1 MNGRKTPPEAPVQMT
16 EAKVTVEPMC
26 VSSPGPQLAR
36 VSRKQELLHVSLR
49 LLCVFT
55 SVTALSLMV
64 TAKQSG
70 EISLY
75 GFNLP
80 LYSKWSFSYSFMYVV
95 GVCGAVAGH
104 SLLQLLIS
112 GLRLMQRSPANLSRN
127 HAWLI
132 FAGDQIFTYA
142 LISAGSAASGVT
154 NLNRTGIHHS
164 ALPNFCKPL
173 RHFCDR
179 VAVSISLTFF
189 SCFLLAISTVVDVIC
204 ISKF

>member
-1 MNGRKTPPEAPVQMT
+1 MTGRKTPPEVAVQMSET
-16 EAKVTVEPMC
+16 KAT
-26 VSSPGPQLAR
+26 SDTTSAGPQLALA
-36 VSRKQELLHVSLR
+36 SRKPEVLHVILR
-49 LLCVFT
+49 VLCVLT

-70 EISLY
+70 DISIY
-75 GFNLP
+75 GFHLP
-80 LYSKWSFSYSFMYVV
+80 LYSKWSFSDSFVYVV
-95 GVCGAVAGH
+95 GVCGAVAAH
-104 SLLQLLIS
+104 SLIQLLIS
-112 GLRLMQRSPANLSRN
+112 GVRIMQRSPVVLSRN

-154 NLNRTGIHHS
+154 NLNRTGVHHS

-179 VAVSISLTFF
+179 VAVSIALTFF
-189 SCFLLAISTVVDVIC
+189 SCFLIAISTVLDVIC

>member
-1 MNGRKTPPEAPVQMT
+1 MNGRKTPPEAPLQT
-16 EAKVTVEPMC
+16 AETKVTVKTMC
-26 VSSPGPQLAR
+26 VSSPDPQLAR
-36 VSRKQELLHVSLR
+36 ITRKQELLHVILR
-49 LLCVFT
+49 LLCVLT

-75 GFNLP
+75 GFDLP
-80 LYSKWSFSYSFMYVV
+80 LYSKWSFSDSFVYVV
-95 GVCGAVAGH
+95 GVCGAVAVH

-112 GLRLMQRSPANLSRN
+112 GLRLMQRSPVILSSN

-179 VAVSISLTFF
+179 VAVSIGMTFF
-189 SCFLLAISTVVDVIC
+189 SCFLLAISTVLDVIC